1 MMNIMIWTDE
11 NKVTLTIIAA
21 FSAAIIIVF
30 IFEVVLKY

>member
-1 MMNIMIWTDE
+1 MR
-11 NKVTLTIIAA
+11 NKATLSIIAA